1 MKHDRAGKDSGG
13 LMRVR
18 RSKKR
23 MIWVVAALAPVV
35 LASVALAGVWSQHVP
50 IDGNNVR
57 LRVVHTIAG
66 DFDSGWHTHPGLAIV
81 QVQRG
86 SLQITQQGC
95 TPKTVSAGET
105 YLEVPLVPVRA
116 VGVGTIEWT
125 TTFVIQ
131 YGVAVATS
139 LQTSPC
145 P

>member
-1 MKHDRAGKDSGG
+1 MQPGLEQRRGG
-13 LMRVR
+13 ATRIL

-35 LASVALAGVWSQHVP
+35 LASLALAGIWTQDVP
-50 IDGNNVR
+50 IDGNNTR

-86 SLQITQQGC
+86 TMQITQQGC
-95 TPKTVSAGET
+95 TAKSVAAGET
-105 YLEVPLVPVRA
+105 LVEVPLVPVRA
-116 VGVGTIEWT
+116 VAVGTVEWT

-131 YGVAVATS
+131 YGVPPTT
-139 LQTSPC
+139 LLTTNPC